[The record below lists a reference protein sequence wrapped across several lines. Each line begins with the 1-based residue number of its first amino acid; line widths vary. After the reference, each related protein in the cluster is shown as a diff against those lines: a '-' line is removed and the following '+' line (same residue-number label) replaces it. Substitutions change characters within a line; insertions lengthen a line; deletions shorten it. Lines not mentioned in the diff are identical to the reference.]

1 MRSWPWRSILIT
13 GASSGIGAALA
24 AACAA
29 PGVVLHLTG
38 RDETRLGTTAE
49 AASARGATVHTH
61 RADVCDAA
69 AMRALIESLAPL
81 DLVIAN
87 AGISG
92 GTAGDA
98 LEGEAQVRAIF
109 ATNLDGVLN
118 TALPALDLMRA
129 QTVAEDGWRG
139 HIAVI
144 ASVAAA
150 IPAPGAPAYCASK
163 AAADAWT
170 VATARIAGRQG
181 VHMISI
187 CPGYIRTPMTA
198 ANRFPMPG
206 IMDADRA
213 AGLILRGIARGKRRL
228 AFPWW
233 LWALARGL
241 SLLPSRTVGRMLGR
255 AEGKAQ
261 F

>member
-1 MRSWPWRSILIT
+1 MPTAPPPAPR
-13 GASSGIGAALA
+13 A
-24 AACAA
+24 AAPA
-29 PGVVLHLTG
+29 PP
-38 RDETRLGTTAE
+38 
-49 AASARGATVHTH
+49 
-61 RADVCDAA
+61 
-69 AMRALIESLAPL
+69 APL
-81 DLVIAN
+81 ARQD
-87 AGISG
+87 SG
-92 GTAGDA
+92 VP
-98 LEGEAQVRAIF
+98 LQGEAQVRAIF
-109 ATNLDGVLN
+109 ATNLEGVLN

-129 QTVAEDGWRG
+129 QPVAQDGWRG
-139 HIAVI
+139 HIAVV

-170 VATARIAGRQG
+170 VATAHIATRQG

-206 IMDADRA
+206 IMESGRA
-213 AGLILRGIARGKRRL
+213 ALLILRGIARAKRRL

-241 SLLPSRTVGRMLGR
+241 NLLPARAVGRMLGR